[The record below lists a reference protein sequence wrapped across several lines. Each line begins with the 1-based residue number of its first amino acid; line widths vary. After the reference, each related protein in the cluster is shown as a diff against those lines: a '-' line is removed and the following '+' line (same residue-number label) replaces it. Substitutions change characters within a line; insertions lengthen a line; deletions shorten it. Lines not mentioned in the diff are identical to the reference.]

1 MPVVL
6 KKNNDRRE
14 KKPSISN
21 LREEEEEEQSKK
33 EQNPHLPPISSL
45 IKTKRVTGLLTGNL
59 LKTGTNTHVDCHA
72 TP

>member
-21 LREEEEEEQSKK
+21 LREEEEEQSKK